1 MMEYPKRVMKASEL
15 AVFTGQKK
23 EYFSRL
29 VHLPGQ
35 RFAWK
40 ASQARNSPVM
50 IDTEEYEKWRQR
62 QVKLGRR

>member
-62 QVKLGRR
+62 QGKLGRR